1 MKLISFLLLL
11 TSTFLFSQTDDQKS
25 IQELKYSIKNSEE
38 NFQESDA
45 DINSYKSDEK
55 KSVGLG
61 IVYSLLLP
69 GMGELYAD
77 SYGTGKYF
85 TIADGILWGTL
96 IGMSAYSGWQ
106 EDSYKTYAAS
116 TADVINDGVKDE
128 DFYANIGDYTSV
140 YTYNDQKALERNF
153 DEMYDEEVYFWEW
166 NTTDE
171 RRTYRDMWNS
181 SETASNNIRFVV
193 GGLILNRVISA
204 INAAR
209 LVSSYNKS
217 IEEEVSWNFSVGFMN
232 QPNLPTSLS
241 LNVQKSF

>member
-1 MKLISFLLLL
+1 MKLFPLILLLS
-11 TSTFLFSQTDDQKS
+11 STILFSQTDDYKS
-25 IQELKYSIKNSEE
+25 IQELKSTLKNSDE
-38 NFQESDA
+38 NILTAS
-45 DINSYKSDEK
+45 INLNSNFSNEK

-61 IVYSLLLP
+61 ILYSLLLP

-96 IGMSAYSGWQ
+96 IGMSAYSNWQ
-106 EDSYKTYAAS
+106 EDSYKSYAA
-116 TADVINDGVKDE
+116 TRAGVINENKDE
-128 DFYANIGDYTSV
+128 DYYANIGDYTSV

-153 DEMYDEEVYFWEW
+153 DEMYDEETSFWKWSSTE
-166 NTTDE
+166 E
-171 RRTYRDMWNS
+171 RRSYRDMWNS

-209 LVSSYNKS
+209 SVSAYNKS
-217 IEEEVSWNFSVGFMN
+217 LEEEVSWNFSVGFMN

-241 LNVQKSF
+241 FNVQKSF

>member
-1 MKLISFLLLL
+1 MKLFSIILLLSC
-11 TSTFLFSQTDDQKS
+11 TVIFSQTENPQS
-25 IQELKYSIKNSEE
+25 IQELKNSLKNSDV
-38 NFQESDA
+38 NYESSSIS
-45 DINSYKSDEK
+45 INSYLDSEK

-77 SYGTGKYF
+77 AYNVGKYF
-85 TIADGILWGTL
+85 TIADGLLWGTF
-96 IGMSAYSGWQ
+96 IGMSAYSNWQ
-106 EDSYKTYAAS
+106 EDSYKSYAAS
-116 TADVINDGVKDE
+116 EAGVINDASKDE

-140 YTYNDQKALERNF
+140 YTYNEQKALERNF
-153 DEMYDEEVYFWEW
+153 DEMYDEQTNFWKW

-181 SETASNNIRFVV
+181 SETASNGIRFVV
-193 GGLILNRVISA
+193 GGLILNRLISA

-209 LVSSYNKS
+209 LVSAYNNKL
-217 IEEEVSWNFSVGFMN
+217 EEEVSWNFSVGFMN
-232 QPNLPTSLS
+232 TPNLPTSLA

>member
-1 MKLISFLLLL
+1 MKIISLILLGLPTIIL
-11 TSTFLFSQTDDQKS
+11 SQTDDFKS
-25 IQELKYSIKNSEE
+25 FQELKSTLKNSD
-38 NFQESDA
+38 ESIQTA
-45 DINSYKSDEK
+45 SINLGSNLNSEK

-69 GMGELYAD
+69 GMGELYAG
-77 SYGTGKYF
+77 SYNSGKYF

-96 IGMSAYSGWQ
+96 IGMNAYSNWQ

-116 TADVINDGVKDE
+116 LAGVVNDGNKDE
-128 DFYANIGDYTSV
+128 DFYANIGDYTSI
-140 YTYNDQKALERNF
+140 YSYNDQKALERKF
-153 DEMYDEEVYFWEW
+153 DEMYDEQTYFWKW

-193 GGLILNRVISA
+193 GGLILNRIVSA

-209 LVSSYNKS
+209 LVSSYNNNL
-217 IEEEVSWNFSVGFMN
+217 EEEVSWNFSVGFMS

>member
-1 MKLISFLLLL
+1 MKLIPFLLLL

-38 NFQESDA
+38 NFQESELVL
-45 DINSYKSDEK
+45 NSNLNNDK

-77 SYGTGKYF
+77 SYGSGKYF

-96 IGMSAYSGWQ
+96 IGMNAYSGWQ
-106 EDSYKTYAAS
+106 EDNYKTYAAS

-181 SETASNNIRFVV
+181 SETANNNVRFVV
-193 GGLILNRVISA
+193 GGLILNRIVSA

-217 IEEEVSWNFSVGFMN
+217 LEEEVSWNFSVGFMN

>member
-1 MKLISFLLLL
+1 MKIILALLLL
-11 TSTFLFSQTDDQKS
+11 SAVTLFPQTDDQKS
-25 IQELKYSIKNSEE
+25 IQNLKYSIKNTEDS
-38 NFQESDA
+38 FKESAFDLNA
-45 DINSYKSDEK
+45 YQSNDK

-77 SYGTGKYF
+77 EYGMGKYF

-106 EDSYKTYAAS
+106 EDNYKAYAAS
-116 TADVINDGVKDE
+116 TADVINDNNKNE

-153 DEMYDEEVYFWEW
+153 NEMYDEQTYFWKW

-181 SETASNNIRFVV
+181 SETANNNIRFVV

-209 LVSSYNKS
+209 LVSSYNKRLA
-217 IEEEVSWNFSVGFMN
+217 EEVSWNFSVGFMN
-232 QPNLPTSLS
+232 QQNLPTSLS

>member
-1 MKLISFLLLL
+1 MKIISLILLF
-11 TSTFLFSQTDDQKS
+11 SSSILFSQTDDYKS
-25 IQELKYSIKNSEE
+25 IQELKSALKNSDE
-38 NFQESDA
+38 NYQSSIINLNSDLS
-45 DINSYKSDEK
+45 NEK

-77 SYGTGKYF
+77 AYGTGKYF
-85 TIADGILWGTL
+85 TIADGVLWGTL
-96 IGMSAYSGWQ
+96 IGMSAYSNWQ
-106 EDSYKTYAAS
+106 EDNYKTYAAS
-116 TADVINDGVKDE
+116 LAGVVNDGNKNE
-128 DFYANIGDYTSV
+128 DFYANIGDYTSI

-153 DEMYDEEVYFWEW
+153 NEMYDEEAYFWKW

-171 RRTYRDMWNS
+171 RRAYRDMWNS
-181 SETASNNIRFVV
+181 SETATNNIRFVV

-209 LVSSYNKS
+209 LVSSSNS
-217 IEEEVSWNFSVGFMN
+217 RLEEEVSWNFSVGFMN